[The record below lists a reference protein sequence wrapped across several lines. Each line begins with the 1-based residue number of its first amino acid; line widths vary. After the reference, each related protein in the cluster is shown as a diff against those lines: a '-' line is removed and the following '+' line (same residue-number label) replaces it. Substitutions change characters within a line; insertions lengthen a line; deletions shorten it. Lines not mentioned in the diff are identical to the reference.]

1 VSATKTR
8 ALGADALDGLIPIHT
23 VQGLDQ
29 NQGMPEAMDPPTP
42 QAPLHATT
50 PQPSVRRPRPTRTAA
65 SVPMGREK
73 ITFALPHDLV
83 EACRDAAD
91 FLSGPPVRMTLAA
104 LVERALRR
112 EVERLR
118 REHHHG
124 EDFPPRGGPLRT
136 GRPLRRERS

>member
-8 ALGADALDGLIPIHT
+8 ALGVDALDGLVPLHT
-23 VQGLDQ
+23 VQGLDP
-29 NQGMPEAMDPPTP
+29 NQGMPEAPEAMDTPTP

-50 PQPSVRRPRPTRTAA
+50 PQPSFRRPRQTRAAA
-65 SVPMGREK
+65 SVPMEREK
-73 ITFALPHDLV
+73 ITFALPQDLV

-136 GRPLRRERS
+136 GRPMRR